1 MNVRI
6 AAVSYT
12 HLDVYKRQVLGEY
25 LQKDLNEGVITY
37 EEAKRYVKSLWT
49 MIENKRTT
57 VNGRVI
63 VGGRGRRNPEAADI
77 FTRIALEVCH
87 ECRYVEPQF
96 TLRIYEDTPEDI
108 FNLSLIHI

>member
-1 MNVRI
+1 
-6 AAVSYT
+6 
-12 HLDVYKRQVLGEY
+12 
-25 LQKDLNEGVITY
+25 
-37 EEAKRYVKSLWT
+37 

-63 VGGRGRRNPEAADI
+63 VGGRGRKDPEAADI

-96 TLRIYEDTPEDI
+96 TLRIYEDTPEELKIEKVKDRKPP
-108 FNLSLIHI
+108 NGKKMTNAQK